1 MKIEHIGVY
10 TNQLEAMKD
19 FYCTFFKATANK
31 KYTNPAKGFESYFL
45 SFAEGCRLEIMQS
58 AKIPDEKNDS
68 STEKVGIAHFAFS
81 VGNVQAVDGLTD
93 TIRSSGFKVVSEPRT
108 TGDGY
113 YESIVLDPDGNRVEI
128 TN

>member
-1 MKIEHIGVY
+1 MKIEHIGIY

-19 FYCTFFKATANK
+19 FYCTFFKAAANK

-45 SFAEGCRLEIMQS
+45 SFSEGCRLEIMQS
-58 AKIPDEKNDS
+58 LKIPNEKNWPAA
-68 STEKVGIAHFAFS
+68 EKVGIAHFAVC
-81 VGNVQAVDGLTD
+81 VGSTKAVDDLTD
-93 TIRSSGFKVVSEPRT
+93 FIRSSGFKVISEPRT